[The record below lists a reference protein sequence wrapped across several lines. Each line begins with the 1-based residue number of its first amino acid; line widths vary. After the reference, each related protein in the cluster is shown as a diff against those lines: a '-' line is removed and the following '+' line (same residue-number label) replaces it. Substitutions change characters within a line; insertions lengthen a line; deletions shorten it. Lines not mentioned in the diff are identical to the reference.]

1 MKNQYKQRQ
10 RQIEKSIKG
19 DHIQNQ
25 NYFLDLM
32 ISQKKRKKKEN
43 KPRLVLKNGQLNI
56 KRLFNNGVPFSWE
69 DNPL

>member
-1 MKNQYKQRQ
+1 
-10 RQIEKSIKG
+10 
-19 DHIQNQ
+19 
-25 NYFLDLM
+25 M
-32 ISQKKRKKKEN
+32 ISQEKRKKKES

>member
-19 DHIQNQ
+19 NHIQNQ
-25 NYFLDLM
+25 DYLLNLM
-32 ISQKKRKKKEN
+32 ISQEKRKKKES